1 MTPHVCVTKP
11 AVTDLCRVIT
21 MLDDKHRPQDAKLIS
36 LTEYS
41 EVEKWAKKFGVTR
54 ERLVQAVK
62 RVGHFAAAIEGD
74 LKRIR

>member
-36 LTEYS
+36 LT
-41 EVEKWAKKFGVTR
+41 
-54 ERLVQAVK
+54 
-62 RVGHFAAAIEGD
+62 
-74 LKRIR
+74 